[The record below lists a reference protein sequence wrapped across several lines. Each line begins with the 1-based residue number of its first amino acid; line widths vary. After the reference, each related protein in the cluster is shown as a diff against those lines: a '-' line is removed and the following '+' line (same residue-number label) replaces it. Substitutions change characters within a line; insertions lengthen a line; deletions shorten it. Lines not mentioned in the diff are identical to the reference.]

1 MKIKKQITDLLWSR
15 ATEAH
20 GKGSCGELGDSFMA
34 IDSDSFSDLADE
46 LLQNFEPKKCMPE
59 GINSKEEHE
68 EYLKAIGYEKYI
80 KGLEH
85 HKDTTTGLYAIDFD
99 PKELIKRFV
108 DSQSDATRL
117 VVEDV
122 EDLVED
128 WCKFIENKN
137 IGKSPFF
144 RI

>member
-1 MKIKKQITDLLWSR
+1 MIEEQLKKIHDVLTDNIEMFGLDEVERFVTMMDKIKDLQ
-15 ATEAH
+15 H
-20 GKGSCGELGDSFMA
+20 YK
-34 IDSDSFSDLADE
+34 
-46 LLQNFEPKKCMPE
+46 N
-59 GINSKEEHE
+59 
-68 EYLKAIGYEKYI
+68 
-80 KGLEH
+80 
-85 HKDTTTGLYAIDFD
+85 TTVGLYAIDFN

-122 EDLVED
+122 ENLVED
-128 WCKFIENKN
+128 WVKFIDDKN